1 MLYRWTR
8 WLLATA
14 VAATVLWIGGGLWIL
29 ASPSEDASAA
39 DELAVEDIRAELR
52 ELTSRIAELSS
63 TVEWLESR
71 EPLSG
76 ERVDELSARLD
87 DAFAMLVELTAA
99 PEPEPTPYPL
109 STNGEDLYS
118 CASFDSGEEA
128 QAVYEANL
136 PGDPNHI
143 DTDNDGIAC
152 EKLQA
157 R

>member
-8 WLLATA
+8 WLLASA
-14 VAATVLWIGGGLWIL
+14 VAATVLWIGGALWIL

-39 DELAVEDIRAELR
+39 NELAADGLRVELR
-52 ELTSRIAELSS
+52 ELTSRIGELSS

-71 EPLSG
+71 EPLLG

-87 DAFAMLVELTAA
+87 DAFATLAELTAA
-99 PEPEPTPYPL
+99 PEPEPTPDPL

-118 CASFDSGEEA
+118 CASFDSWEEA